1 MIKVIKYILILFL
14 VSNNTYSQKL
24 EYSIFS
30 EPYNELVYAIN
41 EQPFV
46 KYDSGYTAYLNL
58 PFTFVFNEIV
68 SEAVD
73 IYGPAYANLYDIT
86 DTVNWNIELVTFYP
100 FTTYKLVD
108 KSLVIGQLNNLSSFT
123 HKTDIVNGEKI
134 YKLQWK
140 NMGFNGCSINDSL
153 NMQLW
158 IFEHSN
164 KAQFRYGKSNMTSL
178 SILNNPDTPIVA
190 VEVETLN
197 DYYYATFNGSP
208 SNYTWGYMDP
218 SGRSM
223 GIPPEGMVIEIR
235 STESPV
241 SVDINKTG
249 PKFLIK
255 NFSDYLEVQFQDNNT
270 KLNNLS
276 ILDVNG
282 SMINNSDNSKI
293 DISFL
298 DPNVFILKMETN
310 RGTFFRKFM
319 KM

>member
-1 MIKVIKYILILFL
+1 MKKIILICFLFCL
-14 VSNNTYSQKL
+14 TLQSNAQKI

-30 EPYNELVYAIN
+30 EPYNDLVGAIN
-41 EQPFV
+41 EQPLV
-46 KYDSGYTAYLNL
+46 KYDSGYRAYLTL

-68 SEAVD
+68 SEEVD
-73 IYGPAYANLYDIT
+73 VYGPAYANLIDFT
-86 DTVNWNIELVTFYP
+86 DTINWVVEVVTFYP
-100 FTTYKLVD
+100 FRSDLLVD
-108 KSLVIGQLNNLSSFT
+108 KSIVLGQTNNLSTFT
-123 HKTDIVNGEKI
+123 RKTDIVNGEKI
-134 YKLQWK
+134 YKVQWK
-140 NMGFNGCSINDSL
+140 NMGFKGCSVNDSL

-190 VEVETLN
+190 VEVEALN

-208 SNYTWGYMDP
+208 LNYTWGYMDP

-241 SVDINKTG
+241 SVDINRSG

-255 NFSDYLEVQFQDNNT
+255 NYKDFLEVHFQSKNIELN
-270 KLNNLS
+270 KLSVLDLS
-276 ILDVNG
+276 GRIM
-282 SMINNSDNSKI
+282 SNSNNSKI
-293 DISFL
+293 DL
-298 DPNVFILKMETN
+298 TLLQPDVYILKIETN
-310 RGTFFRKFM
+310 AGIYFRKFV
-319 KM
+319 K

>member
-1 MIKVIKYILILFL
+1 MIKFIKLILILFL

-24 EYSIFS
+24 EYSIFTATYS
-30 EPYNELVYAIN
+30 ELVGAWH
-41 EQPFV
+41 EQPIV
-46 KYDSGYTAYLNL
+46 KYDSGFRAYINL
-58 PFTFVFNEIV
+58 PFTFLFNEI
-68 SEAVD
+68 SSNEID
-73 IYGPAYANLYDIT
+73 IHGPAYVNFSDFS
-86 DTVNWNIELVTFYP
+86 DTNIVQVATFYP
-100 FTTYKLVD
+100 FRSDLLVD
-108 KSLVIGQLNNLSSFT
+108 KSIVLGQTNNLSKIS
-123 HKTDIVNGEKI
+123 HKTDLINGEKI
-134 YKLQWK
+134 FKIQWK
-140 NMGFNGCSINDSL
+140 NIGFIGCSPNDSL
-153 NMQLW
+153 NMQMW
-158 IFEHSN
+158 IFERSN
-164 KAQFRYGKSNMTSL
+164 KVQFRYGKSNMTSL

-218 SGRSM
+218 SGRSI

-241 SVDINKTG
+241 SVDINKNG

-255 NFSDYLEVQFQDNNT
+255 NNTDFLDVQSQDNNT

-282 SMINNSDNSKI
+282 RMINNSGNSKI